1 MTKNDIFST
10 RKLSGGFSAEN
21 GHWGWDGWKGL
32 SWSNSC
38 LQWRVVILL
47 IPTSS
52 SLPPLWSIPAQAGIP
67 LACTPTSMHLALDE
81 LIWFVKLVLVL
92 LRWWVETHSQGS
104 QSKAR
109 AVTGWGSKVLGG
121 GSEDRR
127 GQGGKQKGVGRCCI
141 GVYPGSLLGCQ
152 SPFCVRRLEQKR
164 ETGTCCSLQCQIT
177 RSNCIGKKALNIQ
190 LLQQKKCGGW
200 QLKKGKGD
208 LFWEGRGAD
217 KARHPSW
224 GELWCE
230 WFLSLFL
237 HRPWACWGCDCPF
250 LFSFLCSHHVWE
262 VSHVL
267 DMVTY
272 CTWLCP
278 ALQAA
283 FP

>member
-92 LRWWVETHSQGS
+92 LRWWVEMHSQGN

-109 AVTGWGSKVLGG
+109 AVTGWGSKVLVGG
-121 GSEDRR
+121 GVRIREGREGSRKGLGDVVSGFTLAHCWGVSHLSVWEGWSRKDR
-127 GQGGKQKGVGRCCI
+127 QAQFFTVPI
-141 GVYPGSLLGCQ
+141 YL
-152 SPFCVRRLEQKR
+152 
-164 ETGTCCSLQCQIT
+164 
-177 RSNCIGKKALNIQ
+177 IQ
-190 LLQQKKCGGW
+190 LYRKKSTLHTIAAAEKMWGMATEGG
-200 QLKKGKGD
+200 
-208 LFWEGRGAD
+208 EGG
-217 KARHPSW
+217 
-224 GELWCE
+224 
-230 WFLSLFL
+230 F
-237 HRPWACWGCDCPF
+237 
-250 LFSFLCSHHVWE
+250 
-262 VSHVL
+262 VL
-267 DMVTY
+267 GRQR
-272 CTWLCP
+272 CR
-278 ALQAA
+278 
-283 FP
+283 